1 MIFGNRFDDSIGQ
14 KESDKMV
21 KLVFVFFLF
30 GYAATGFASERP
42 ELTIQE
48 GENEIFLTI
57 KNQTDQPVRQ
67 LEIEVKQD
75 LPDWLRIRSQ
85 SFFVENQKDQL
96 ENIKFSIIAENAPVR
111 GRAEIL
117 LGLKDDQG
125 RYWEASVE
133 LHLAN
138 MILNKNQLKQ
148 NAPNPF
154 NPETIIEYH
163 LAGSEIRPITLI
175 IYNVLG
181 QKVRT
186 LVDATKAGGV
196 YRVRWDGKDDLGQQA
211 ASGVYTY
218 RLVSGE
224 FVETKQMILLK

>member
-1 MIFGNRFDDSIGQ
+1 
-14 KESDKMV
+14 MV
-21 KLVFVFFLF
+21 KLLFIFFLF
-30 GYAATGFASERP
+30 GCVATGFASERP
-42 ELTIQE
+42 EFTIQD
-48 GENEIFLTI
+48 GKNEIFLTI
-57 KNQTDQPVRQ
+57 KNQTDQPIRQ
-67 LEIEVKQD
+67 LEIDVKQS
-75 LPDWLRIRSQ
+75 LPNWLRVRSQ

-96 ENIKFSIIAENAPVR
+96 ENIKLSIIVENAPVT

-117 LGLKDDQG
+117 LSLKDDQG
-125 RYWEASVE
+125 RYWEVPVE
-133 LHLAN
+133 LRLAT

-163 LAGSEIRPITLI
+163 LAGSEIRPTTLV

-181 QKVRT
+181 QKIRT
-186 LVDATKAGGV
+186 LVDASKVGGI